1 MKSKLL
7 VIRNIK
13 IVNKLII
20 IKSVF
25 LIKKKNKQRLKK
37 KKKKKNKIKKKKKM
51 KMKKKK
57 KKMNYK

>member
-37 KKKKKNKIKKKKKM
+37 KKK
-51 KMKKKK
+51 
-57 KKMNYK
+57 

>member
-37 KKKKKNKIKKKKKM
+37 KKKKNKNKIKRIKRIV
-51 KMKKKK
+51 
-57 KKMNYK
+57 